1 MKVRTRRT
9 DLVHTAITLEVTFV
23 PNDDDGNCIRVFDP
37 QDLLVIRLNH
47 LKRVSFRDGVHEEKA
62 LAVEHIVLPHRTVV
76 VVMSHILKKAKKLP
90 QNRARSEYRKG
101 DVTISARDLTI
112 TNFLKEG

>member
-76 VVMSHILKKAKKLP
+76 VVMSHILKKENERKKSCHKIGP
-90 QNRARSEYRKG
+90 DRSTERG
-101 DVTISARDLTI
+101 M
-112 TNFLKEG
+112 